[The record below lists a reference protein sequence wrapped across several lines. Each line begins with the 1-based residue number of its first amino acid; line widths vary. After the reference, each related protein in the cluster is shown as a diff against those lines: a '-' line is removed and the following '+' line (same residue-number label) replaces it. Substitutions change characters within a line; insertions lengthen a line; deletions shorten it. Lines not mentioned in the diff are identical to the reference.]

1 MDFKLQEGGS
11 SLVKVV
17 EKRGERLLWDV
28 RRGESCA
35 DQAEDKEKAVRK
47 QNQGEVSGAA
57 RSGQSNAAEDVEM
70 TKTQERA
77 LDPGA
82 RSWA

>member
-1 MDFKLQEGGS
+1 M
-11 SLVKVV
+11 
-17 EKRGERLLWDV
+17 
-28 RRGESCA
+28 
-35 DQAEDKEKAVRK
+35 
-47 QNQGEVSGAA
+47 SGAA

-82 RSWA
+82 QSWA